1 MIRGVRGAITVKENT
16 ADEIVSATEIL
27 LQTMIEQNAISA
39 EDVASIFISATDDIN
54 STFPAKALRSLK
66 DWTFVPVI
74 CMRELAIPDAL
85 SKCVRVMMHVNT
97 EKTQAEIVH
106 AYLQGAVGLRPDL
119 ANEGTKIR

>member
-1 MIRGVRGAITVKENT
+1 MIRGVRGAITVRQNI
-16 ADEIVSATEIL
+16 ADEIVSATKSL

-39 EDVASIFISATDDIN
+39 EDVASVFISATDDIN

-74 CMRELAIPDAL
+74 CMRELDIPDAL

-97 EKTQAEIVH
+97 EKAQSEIIHV
-106 AYLQGAVGLRPDL
+106 YLEGAVGLRPDL
-119 ANEGTKIR
+119 ANESLN